1 MTRVKLSGVLYAFI
15 LALLTTTANAA
26 TIDFGIEAPTLG
38 TISFAGGGAALVGA
52 DIDIDSIVGLDT
64 PSNSNTPISCD
75 SCVLS
80 FTTGAHTGNWNFGAG
95 GEITIIGGASNGG
108 EIVAGGETLLSGTF
122 VSATVFD
129 VGGGSFNFKIIGAS
143 FTDTKHADLLAYFGM
158 PAGDYLGGLNISFR
172 TYGLPDVGDAFDQ
185 SALFSGDVINTPVP
199 VPASVMLFGSGLLGL
214 VGIARRRKVKA

>member
-52 DIDIDSIVGLDT
+52 GIDIDSIVGLDT

-80 FTTGAHTGNWNFGAG
+80 FTTGAHTGGWNFASG
-95 GEITIIGGASNGG
+95 GTITIIGGAGG
-108 EIVAGGETLLSGTF
+108 GIVGGGSTLLSGTF

-129 VGGGSFNFKIIGAS
+129 LGGSFMNFKILGAN